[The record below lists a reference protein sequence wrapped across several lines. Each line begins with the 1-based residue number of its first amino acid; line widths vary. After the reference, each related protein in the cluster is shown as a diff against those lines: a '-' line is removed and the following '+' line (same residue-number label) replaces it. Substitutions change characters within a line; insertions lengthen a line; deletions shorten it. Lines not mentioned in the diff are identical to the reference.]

1 MADAEQTRKVFDSNG
16 IRTVIAAGVDQVGI
30 LRGKR
35 FTVPAFLASTER
47 GFHMPWSLLK
57 TGTMDDAAPGLLDG
71 GVPDA
76 KAIPDLSTLRLAPW
90 EKDAA
95 IVLMDWHWAD
105 GSPCPLCPRSLLR
118 QQVGRARE
126 MGLEERFAL
135 ELEFFLLP
143 TPVETIRRGGWSL
156 IEPGQK
162 DVHCYSI
169 YEGHFHE
176 RFFSQLRECFSDAI
190 EGGGPEW
197 GRGQFE
203 INLRPRGALEMADT
217 AVIFKTAVKQIAAQL
232 GMSATFMAKW
242 HEDHTGSSGHI
253 HQSFQSTKT
262 GRSAFY
268 DESAQWKMS
277 EVFRQYTAGQL
288 EALIPATLFFAPFV
302 NSYKRFRV
310 DSLAGVTESWG
321 IDNRTVSLRVLNSS
335 PAACRLENRVGGADL
350 NPYLAFST
358 CLGAGLRGV
367 AKKLALPPPVEGN
380 AYRVEQIRRVP
391 RNLEEAIQAADRN
404 PITRDILPPAVVDNL
419 LVIARM
425 ERDVFDSAVT
435 DLERRRYFEMA

>member
-1 MADAEQTRKVFDSNG
+1 MADVEAASKFLSTNG
-16 IRTVIAAGVDQVGI
+16 IRTVIAAGVDQVGA

-35 FTVPAFLASTER
+35 FTPAAFLASAER
-47 GFHMPWSLLK
+47 GFHMPWSILR
-57 TGTMDDAAPGLLDG
+57 TGTMDEAAPGVLEG

-105 GSPCPLCPRSLLR
+105 GSPCPLCPRALLR
-118 QQVGRARE
+118 RQVGRARE
-126 MGLEERFAL
+126 LGLEERFAL

-143 TPVETIRRGGWSL
+143 TPVDAIRRGGWSNVAA
-156 IEPGQK
+156 GQE

-169 YEGHFHE
+169 YEGHFSE
-176 RFFSQLRECFSDAI
+176 AFFSRVRECFGDAI

-203 INLRPRGALEMADT
+203 INLRARGALEMADT
-217 AVIFKTAVKQIAAQL
+217 AVVFKTAVKQIAAQL
-232 GMSATFMAKW
+232 GLSATFMAKW
-242 HEDHTGSSGHI
+242 HENHTGSSGHI
-253 HQSFQSTKT
+253 HQSFQSVKT
-262 GRSAFY
+262 GKSAFY
-268 DESAQWKMS
+268 DEAAPWKMS
-277 EVFRQYTAGQL
+277 ELFRQYTAGQL
-288 EALIPATLFFAPFV
+288 EALLPATLFFAPFV
-302 NSYKRFRV
+302 NSYKRFRL
-310 DSLAGVTESWG
+310 DSLAGVTRSWG

-350 NPYLAFST
+350 NPYLAFSA

-367 AKKLALPPPVEGN
+367 AKKLELSPPAEGN
-380 AYRVEQIRRVP
+380 AYHLKDAARVP
-391 RNLEEAIQAADRN
+391 RNLAEAIEAADQSPLVRE
-404 PITRDILPPAVVDNL
+404 ILPADVVDNL
-419 LVIARM
+419 LIISRM
-425 ERDVFDSAVT
+425 ELGVFDSMVT

>member
-1 MADAEQTRKVFDSNG
+1 MADVEATRKFLHSNG
-16 IRTVIAAGVDQVGI
+16 VTTVIAAGVDQVGT

-35 FTVPAFLASTER
+35 LTAPAFLAAAER
-47 GFHMPWSLLK
+47 GVHMPWSILR

-76 KAIPDLSTLRLAPW
+76 RAIPDLSTLRLAPW
-90 EKDAA
+90 EKNAA

-105 GSPCPLCPRSLLR
+105 GSPCPFCPRSLLR
-118 QQVGRARE
+118 RQVGRVRDL
-126 MGLEERFAL
+126 GLEERFAL

-143 TPVETIRRGGWSL
+143 TPVETIRRGGWSA

-169 YEGHFHE
+169 YEGYFHE
-176 RFFSQLRECFSDAI
+176 RFFSQVRDCFGEAI

-203 INLRPRGALEMADT
+203 INLSARGALEMADT
-217 AVIFKTAVKQIAAQL
+217 AVVFKTAVKQIACQL

-253 HQSFQSTKT
+253 HQSFRSRKT
-262 GRSAFY
+262 GEPAFY
-268 DESAQWKMS
+268 DASAPWKMS
-277 EVFRQYTAGQL
+277 ELFRRYTAGQL
-288 EALIPATLFFAPFV
+288 EALVPTTLFFAPYV
-302 NSYKRFRV
+302 NSYKRFRA

-350 NPYLAFST
+350 NPYLAFSA
-358 CLGAGLRGV
+358 CLGAGLRGIER
-367 AKKLALPPPVEGN
+367 KLALPPPVEGN
-380 AYRVEQIRRVP
+380 ACGREDLRRVP
-391 RNLEEAIQAADRN
+391 RNLAEAVRAADES
-404 PITRDILPPAVVDNL
+404 PLTREILPPEVVDNL
-419 LVIARM
+419 LIVARM
-425 ERDVFDSAVT
+425 ELGAFDSTVT

>member
-1 MADAEQTRKVFDSNG
+1 MADAEAARRFFDSHG
-16 IRTVIAAGVDQVGI
+16 IRTVIAAGVDQVGA

-35 FTVPAFLASTER
+35 FTAAAFLAAVDR
-47 GFHMPWSLLK
+47 GFHMPWSILR
-57 TGTMDDAAPGLLDG
+57 TGTMDDAAPGLLEG

-76 KAIPDLSTLRLAPW
+76 RPIPDLSTLRLAPW
-90 EKDAA
+90 EKNAA

-118 QQVGRARE
+118 RQVGRARDL
-126 MGLEERFAL
+126 GLEERFAL

-143 TPVETIRRGGWSL
+143 TPVETIRRGGWSA

-176 RFFSQLRECFSDAI
+176 RFFSQIRDCFGEAI

-203 INLRPRGALEMADT
+203 INLSARGALEMADT
-217 AVIFKTAVKQIAAQL
+217 AVVFKTAVKQIAAQL

-253 HQSFQSTKT
+253 HQSFQSRKT
-262 GRSAFY
+262 G
-268 DESAQWKMS
+268 ESALYDPSAPHKMS
-277 EVFRQYTAGQL
+277 DFFRRYTAGQL
-288 EALIPATLFFAPFV
+288 EALVPATLFFAPFV
-302 NSYKRFRV
+302 NSYKRFRA

-350 NPYLAFST
+350 NPYLAFSV

-367 AKKLALPPPVEGN
+367 AKKLELPPPVEGN
-380 AYRVEQIRRVP
+380 AYHLEGIRRVP
-391 RNLEEAIQAADRN
+391 RNLAEAIQAADDSPLIRE
-404 PITRDILPPAVVDNL
+404 ILPPEVVDNL
-419 LVIARM
+419 LIIARM
-425 ERDVFDSAVT
+425 ELDAFDSTVT

>member
-1 MADAEQTRKVFDSNG
+1 
-16 IRTVIAAGVDQVGI
+16 VDQVGT

-35 FTVPAFLASTER
+35 FTAPAFLAAADR
-47 GFHMPWSLLK
+47 GFHMPWSILR

-76 KAIPDLSTLRLAPW
+76 RAIPDLSTLRLAPW
-90 EKDAA
+90 EKNAA

-105 GSPCPLCPRSLLR
+105 GSPCPLCPRSLLKR
-118 QQVGRARE
+118 QVGRARDL
-126 MGLEERFAL
+126 GLEESFAL

-143 TPVETIRRGGWSL
+143 TPVETIRRGGWSS
-156 IEPGQK
+156 IEVGQK

-176 RFFSQLRECFSDAI
+176 GFFSRVRECFGEAI

-203 INLRPRGALEMADT
+203 INLSARGALEMADT
-217 AVIFKTAVKQIAAQL
+217 AVVFKTAVKQIAAQL

-253 HQSFQSTKT
+253 HQSFRWAKT
-262 GRSAFY
+262 GKPAFY

-277 EVFRQYTAGQL
+277 ELFRQYTAGQL
-288 EALIPATLFFAPFV
+288 EALVPATLFFAPFV
-302 NSYKRFRV
+302 NSYKRFRA

-350 NPYLAFST
+350 NPYLAFSA
-358 CLGAGLRGV
+358 CLGAGLRGA
-367 AKKLALPPPVEGN
+367 AKKLTLPPPAEGN
-380 AYRVEQIRRVP
+380 AYRREGLRRVP
-391 RNLEEAIQAADRN
+391 RNLAEAIQAADDS
-404 PITRDILPPAVVDNL
+404 PLTRDILPPEVVDNL
-419 LVIARM
+419 LIVARM
-425 ERDVFDSAVT
+425 ELGAFDSAVT